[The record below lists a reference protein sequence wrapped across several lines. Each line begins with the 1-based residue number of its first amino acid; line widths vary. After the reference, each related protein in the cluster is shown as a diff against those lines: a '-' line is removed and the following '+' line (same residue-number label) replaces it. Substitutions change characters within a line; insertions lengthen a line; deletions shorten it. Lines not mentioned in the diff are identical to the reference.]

1 MQEASLCVRREL
13 NSYLD
18 ELQKTTDDNRKLVI
32 RARAD
37 GAIHM
42 AAACNLL
49 DKQQEADWQNQFVAA
64 MFKAGTSRAH

>member
-1 MQEASLCVRREL
+1 MQETSIHVRREL

-18 ELQKTTDDNRKLVI
+18 ELQKTTDDNRKVAI

-42 AAACNLL
+42 AMACKLL
-49 DKQQEADWQNQFVAA
+49 DKQEEADWQNKFVAA
-64 MFKAGTSRAH
+64 MFASGTSKRR